1 MKVHSSLQSSYTS
14 AFQTQ
19 SNSSS
24 DDDTPFT
31 LPDDTSDQ
39 QQQQS
44 ATAGSAA
51 TLASAGF
58 SASLSSFWIN
68 AANDPTSTT
77 GNGSAGGQSSQSI
90 EDEFSDLASMSPAE
104 KIRAQYLQ
112 QQGLTEDQFNQL
124 PSDQQK
130 AINDAI
136 AAQIKQQLGD
146 DSKNDQDAG
155 DDSSGSAASAVSLG

>member
-14 AFQTQ
+14 LFQATP
-19 SNSSS
+19 NSGS
-24 DDDTPFT
+24 DDDTPFS
-31 LPDDTSDQ
+31 LPGDTTDDQ
-39 QQQQS
+39 QQQQQGS
-44 ATAGSAA
+44 TGSASI
-51 TLASAGF
+51 ASAGF

-68 AANDPTSTT
+68 QANDPTST
-77 GNGSAGGQSSQSI
+77 SAPGTDGQSSQSI

-146 DSKNDQDAG
+146 DSKNQQGA
-155 DDSSGSAASAVSLG
+155 DDTSDGAAAAVSLG